1 MATSKNLITGKRNN
15 KNTDDAPAKPEAPK
29 VEAQA
34 QAVDEE
40 AELKA
45 LKIELA
51 QAKAELQRAQTK
63 GGTSIKVSTK
73 GCVSVYGLGRFPVSF
88 YKSQWE
94 KLFSMKDSIEAFIEE
109 HKDLLPEKSAAKK

>member
-15 KNTDDAPAKPEAPK
+15 KNDAPVAAPAKPEAPK
-29 VEAQA
+29 VEA

-94 KLFSMKDSIEAFIEE
+94 KLFSMKDAIESFIEQ